1 MITDWKE
8 VNWYN
13 YFNKFGI
20 VPDEHKKRRRKEQ
33 PDLLNVF
40 CAFDIECSTVWLDD
54 NPKNFDVHS
63 FMYVWQCQ
71 IEEYTIIGRTWEE
84 FLSFLMALRSAVIRF
99 GNVAL
104 VLWVHNLAYEFT
116 FLSGIYPFK
125 PDECFFRDDR
135 KPIYVR
141 MFGCFEFRCSYCQT
155 NMSLALLCEQMKV
168 KHKLSGQMFDYSKV
182 RYPWTELSEYEIDYI
197 TTDVSSLVEAM
208 KKRISMTG
216 DSLLS
221 APLTNTGYVRR
232 ECKESLK
239 DQYMDI
245 REIKPEIEAYRL
257 LRKTFRGGNTHANAQ
272 YTGKIVDDV
281 YSYDIA
287 SSYPTQQ
294 LTQMF
299 PMGKYRFLPAGTT
312 IDRVFMYIGLNFS
325 VVATYQFKKIRLKNP
340 KEPMPYISLSRC
352 DCYNF
357 ILDNGRVLEADY
369 IEISLTEI
377 DLQIVIDQ
385 YDFSK
390 VDVIECMV
398 TKKDYLPKSYR
409 DVIMKYYERKTK
421 LKGDDSE
428 EGYYL
433 YMHSKGM
440 LNAVYGMSATD
451 PIHQNIRYYNGN
463 YKHSDYNVLSSGI
476 IENHFIEKEKL
487 LRAKNYKFKVS
498 GIQRE
503 EIKEISKKAY
513 KERVRKAQNKILKS
527 APFPY
532 QWGVYTTSL
541 ARLQLQRAIKL
552 CGSQIV
558 YCDTDSVK
566 TIGPVPIDKLN
577 DEYLK
582 NAKKVKAYADDK
594 NGKRHY
600 IGLFEDDG
608 HYQKFITQGAKRYA
622 YINDNGKMGVTVS
635 GVTKKINEKTGVP
648 FAVEELETLERF
660 QPGMIWKEA
669 GGTMAVYNDNDNFD
683 YTDPETGKTVR
694 ITKNVAIIPS
704 TYEMTYS
711 KDYKLLLTNIAL
723 YGQYKKERE

>member
-1 MITDWKE
+1 MITDWKA
-8 VNWYN
+8 VDWYS
-13 YFNKFGI
+13 YFSKFGI
-20 VPDEHKKRRRKEQ
+20 VPDNKKKRKRKDQ
-33 PDLLNVF
+33 PDLLNLY

-54 NPKNFDVHS
+54 NPENYDVHS

-71 IEEYTIIGRTWEE
+71 IEEYTIVGRTWEE
-84 FLSFLMALRSAVIRF
+84 FLSFLMELRSAIVRF
-99 GNVAL
+99 GNVAI

-135 KPIYVR
+135 KPIYVK

-182 RYPWTELSEYEIDYI
+182 RYPWTELSDYEIEYI

-216 DSLLS
+216 DTLLS

-232 ECKESLK
+232 ECKESLQ
-239 DQYMDI
+239 DLYFDI
-245 REIKPEIEAYRL
+245 RDMKPEIEAYKL
-257 LRKTFRGGNTHANAQ
+257 LRKTFRGGNTHANAH

-299 PMGKYRFLPAGTT
+299 PMSKYRFLPDNTT
-312 IDRVFMYIGLNFS
+312 IERVFMYIGLNFS

-340 KEPMPYISLSRC
+340 KEPIPYISLSRC
-352 DCYNF
+352 DSYNF
-357 ILDNGRVLEADY
+357 MLDNGRILEADY

-377 DLQIVIDQ
+377 DLQIVLEQ
-385 YDFSK
+385 YDFDE
-390 VDVIECMV
+390 VAVLECMV
-398 TKKDYLPKSYR
+398 AKKDYLPQSYR

-428 EGYYL
+428 EGYYM

-440 LNAVYGMSATD
+440 CNAVYGMSATD
-451 PIHQNIRYYNGN
+451 PIHQNIQYYNGN
-463 YKHSDYNVLSSGI
+463 YRHSDYNVLPDGKIS
-476 IENHFIEKEKL
+476 NHFMTTDQ
-487 LRAKNYKFKVS
+487 LRKARLHSYRVKGLN
-498 GIQRE
+498 RE
-503 EIKEISKKAY
+503 EVKETSRIAY
-513 KERVRKAQNKILKS
+513 KERVRKALNKILKS

-566 TIGPVPIDKLN
+566 TVGPVPIDKLN
-577 DEYLK
+577 NEYLK
-582 NAKKVKAYADDK
+582 NAKRVKAYADDK

-622 YINDNGKMGVTVS
+622 YIKDDGKMGVTVS
-635 GVTKKINEKTGVP
+635 GVTKKVNEKTGIP
-648 FAVEELETLERF
+648 FAVEELGTLERF
-660 QPGMIWKEA
+660 KPGMIWKEA

-683 YTDPETGKTVR
+683 YTDPESGRTVR

>member
-1 MITDWKE
+1 
-8 VNWYN
+8 
-13 YFNKFGI
+13 
-20 VPDEHKKRRRKEQ
+20 
-33 PDLLNVF
+33 
-40 CAFDIECSTVWLDD
+40 
-54 NPKNFDVHS
+54 
-63 FMYVWQCQ
+63 
-71 IEEYTIIGRTWEE
+71 
-84 FLSFLMALRSAVIRF
+84 
-99 GNVAL
+99 
-104 VLWVHNLAYEFT
+104 
-116 FLSGIYPFK
+116 
-125 PDECFFRDDR
+125 
-135 KPIYVR
+135 
-141 MFGCFEFRCSYCQT
+141 
-155 NMSLALLCEQMKV
+155 
-168 KHKLSGQMFDYSKV
+168 
-182 RYPWTELSEYEIDYI
+182 
-197 TTDVSSLVEAM
+197 
-208 KKRISMTG
+208 
-216 DSLLS
+216 
-221 APLTNTGYVRR
+221 
-232 ECKESLK
+232 
-239 DQYMDI
+239 
-245 REIKPEIEAYRL
+245 
-257 LRKTFRGGNTHANAQ
+257 
-272 YTGKIVDDV
+272 
-281 YSYDIA
+281 
-287 SSYPTQQ
+287 
-294 LTQMF
+294 
-299 PMGKYRFLPAGTT
+299 
-312 IDRVFMYIGLNFS
+312 
-325 VVATYQFKKIRLKNP
+325 
-340 KEPMPYISLSRC
+340 
-352 DCYNF
+352 
-357 ILDNGRVLEADY
+357 
-369 IEISLTEI
+369 
-377 DLQIVIDQ
+377 
-385 YDFSK
+385 
-390 VDVIECMV
+390 
-398 TKKDYLPKSYR
+398 
-409 DVIMKYYERKTK
+409 
-421 LKGDDSE
+421 
-428 EGYYL
+428 
-433 YMHSKGM
+433 MHSKGM

-582 NAKKVKAYADDK
+582 NAKRVKAYADDK

-622 YINDNGKMGVTVS
+622 YIKDNGKMGVTVS
-635 GVTKKINEKTGVP
+635 GVTKKINEKTGIS
-648 FAVEELETLERF
+648 FAVEELGTLERF
-660 QPGMIWKEA
+660 RPGMIWKEA

-683 YTDPETGKTVR
+683 YTDSETGKTVR